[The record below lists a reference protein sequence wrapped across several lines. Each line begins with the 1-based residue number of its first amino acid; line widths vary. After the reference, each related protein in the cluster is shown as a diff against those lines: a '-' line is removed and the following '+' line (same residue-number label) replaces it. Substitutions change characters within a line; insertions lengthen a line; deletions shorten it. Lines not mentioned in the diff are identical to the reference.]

1 MPEYLPILSP
11 TGQVIGRATRKECH
25 DGSHLLHP
33 VVHLHV
39 FSKEGALYLQRRAL
53 HKDLLPGY
61 WDTAVGGHVSD
72 GETIM
77 QALQREVQE
86 EIGLTEFVPIHM
98 ETYLYENAH
107 ESELIHVYRT
117 TYDGPFYWN
126 DGEVMD
132 GRFWTIQQLR
142 DAIGKDML
150 TPNLE
155 MELQRFH
162 LI

>member
-1 MPEYLPILSP
+1 
-11 TGQVIGRATRKECH
+11 
-25 DGSHLLHP
+25 
-33 VVHLHV
+33 
-39 FSKEGALYLQRRAL
+39 
-53 HKDLLPGY
+53 
-61 WDTAVGGHVSD
+61 
-72 GETIM
+72 M
-77 QALQREVQE
+77 QALQREVKE
-86 EIGLTEFVPIHM
+86 EIGITDFVPQHV
-98 ETYLYENAH
+98 ETYLYTNVH

-117 TYDGPFYWN
+117 TYDGPFCWN